1 MKISNTLFL
10 NACFFLASAVANAS
24 ELCTEEV
31 LKFESNPY
39 YDIMELEV
47 NDFKT
52 EKELL
57 ELKILALDNQKKI
70 LPFSVTA
77 TYTAGDNSVVSDFP
91 SGTITQNSSISS
103 QLDLNGWNRDLA
115 DQVID
120 IEIKNLAL
128 ELAKIESDEKQVILL
143 AFIDV
148 WESEELKS
156 IFLKKL
162 SVLEKN
168 LAYYEIRNSMGDVD
182 VDGLRTINQSIQEL
196 KDKLFSN
203 QIRLLE
209 KISYLSI
216 DKNKLHSGGKI
227 SMEKL
232 VITDPTCK
240 HNLYHQKISELEF
253 QLLNIEKSRFD
264 FLNSLQISSNLDLKQ
279 QLLEGNTTNQLS
291 INLTLSKSIFDGG
304 LRKNQEQDFLHKI
317 NSKTRE
323 IARNK
328 TKDAEII
335 RTRIQT
341 EKVFIKSIKSLKSQK
356 NENIK
361 KIEEFNSRNSLGQS
375 VFLEKTNAHIEYYNT
390 VETILRLKA
399 DYLRGKVKFLKMR
412 DSSRKE
418 YIEN

>member
-10 NACFFLASAVANAS
+10 NAYFFLASAVANAS
-24 ELCTEEV
+24 EGCTEEV
-31 LKFESNPY
+31 LKFETNPY

-57 ELKILALDNQKKI
+57 ELKILALKNQKKI

-77 TYTAGDNSVVSDFP
+77 TYIAGDNSFVSDFP
-91 SGTITQNSSISS
+91 SGTINQNSSISS
-103 QLDLNGWNRDLA
+103 QLDLNSWNRDLV

-120 IEIKNLAL
+120 IEIKKLAL

-148 WESEELKS
+148 LESEELKS

-196 KDKLFSN
+196 RDKLFSN

-216 DKNKLHSGGKI
+216 DKNKLRSGKKI

-240 HNLYHQKISELEF
+240 HNLYHQEISELEF
-253 QLLNIEKSRFD
+253 QLLNVQKSRLD
-264 FLNSLQISSNLDLKQ
+264 SLNSLQISSNVDLKQ
-279 QLLEGNTTNQLS
+279 QLFEGNTTNELS

-304 LRKNQEQDFLHKI
+304 LRKNQEQDFLQKI

-328 TKDAEII
+328 IKDAEII

-341 EKVFIKSIKSLKSQK
+341 EKVFIKSIKSLQSQK
-356 NENIK
+356 NDIIK

-375 VFLEKTNAHIEYYNT
+375 VFLEKTNAQIEYHNT

-399 DYLRGKVKFLKMR
+399 DYLRGKVKFLKKV
-412 DSSRKE
+412 DGFGAE
-418 YIEN
+418 